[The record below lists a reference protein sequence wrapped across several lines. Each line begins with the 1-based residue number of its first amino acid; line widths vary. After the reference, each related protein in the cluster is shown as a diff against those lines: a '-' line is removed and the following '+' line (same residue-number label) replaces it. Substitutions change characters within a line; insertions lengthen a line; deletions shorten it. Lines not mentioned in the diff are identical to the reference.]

1 MESKNKKYTY
11 QVIFRTEYNG
21 EYAANEDVL
30 FNMDSDQKL
39 SVNENIDYGK
49 NVDRG
54 NTSFYMRLYATK
66 EK

>member
-21 EYAANEDVL
+21 EYAANEAVL

-39 SVNENIDYGK
+39 SVDENIDYGK

-54 NTSFYMRLYATK
+54 DTSFYMRLYAMK